1 MLAGLK
7 GGRRVPEFN
16 SDDIVT
22 RQLRVQG
29 VFGVDH
35 QSFVQA
41 VETIRSGRFPLER
54 LHTHAFSLEA
64 AADAIDTLAGE
75 TGEPAVNVTIEPWL

>member
-22 RQLRVQG
+22 RHLTVKG

-35 QSFVQA
+35 DSFVQA
-41 VETIRSGRFPLER
+41 VDTIRSGRVPLER
-54 LHTHAFSLEA
+54 LHSHAFALEDA
-64 AADAIDTLAGE
+64 ATAIDTLAGA